1 MNYIAFQY
9 AEALFSLA
17 KEKSQTKEVVA
28 EFKVINDAFDTEIY
42 QFLIHPKIKKQDKKD
57 IIAKSINN
65 DLFKRFVF
73 VLIDNSRIEL
83 LEDTLV
89 EFEKL
94 IDNQNRTMKVQAFSH
109 KKLSSEQLNQLAT
122 NLEKKH
128 NRKIELENIV
138 DRSIVGGL
146 RIEFEGM
153 ILDDTINNYLH
164 SLKANLTKWAR
175 WENE

>member
-1 MNYIAFQY
+1 MNYVAFQY

-17 KEKSQTKEVVA
+17 KEKSQTEEVVT

-42 QFLIHPKIKKQDKKD
+42 QFLIHPKIKKQEKKD
-57 IIAKSINN
+57 IISKSVNN
-65 DLFKRFVF
+65 DLLKRFIF

-83 LEDTLV
+83 LDDTLV

-94 IDNQNRTMKVQAFSH
+94 IDNQNKTMKVQVFSH
-109 KKLSSEQLNQLAT
+109 KKLSTEQTKQLVT
-122 NLEKKH
+122 NLKKKH

-164 SLKANLTKWAR
+164 SLKANLTK
-175 WENE
+175 

>member
-9 AEALFSLA
+9 AEALFGLA
-17 KEKSQTKEVVA
+17 NESSQIEKIYS
-28 EFKVINDAFDTEIY
+28 EFKVINESFDADIY
-42 QFLIHPKIKKQDKKD
+42 KFLNHPKITKKDKKE
-57 IIAKSINN
+57 IIANSIEN
-65 DLFKRFVF
+65 DLLKRFVF
-73 VLIDNSRIEL
+73 VLIDNSRIEF

-89 EFEKL
+89 EFEKM
-94 IDNQNRTMKVQAFSH
+94 INNQNKVMIVQVFSN
-109 KKLSSEQLNQLAT
+109 KKLSTEQSAQLVT
-122 NLEKKH
+122 NLELKH

-164 SLKANLTKWAR
+164 SLKANLTK
-175 WENE
+175 